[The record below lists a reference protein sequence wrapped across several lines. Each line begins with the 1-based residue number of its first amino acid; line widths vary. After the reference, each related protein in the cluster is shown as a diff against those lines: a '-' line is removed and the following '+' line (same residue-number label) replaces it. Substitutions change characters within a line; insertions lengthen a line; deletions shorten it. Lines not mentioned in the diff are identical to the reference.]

1 MSDPEPRNSPAEKA
15 NEEQKMAQEEGEV
28 TKKDAP
34 VNDTEDKKP
43 VEDKGTGQE
52 DQTGS
57 GSKQEAGDEGDKEV
71 KPEETKDENQSKSED
86 KAEEVKDEGK
96 TEKEG
101 EESERRSPT
110 PEYTP
115 PDSADQSQADTEP
128 QKEGMNILF
137 YLKTYRIG
145 NIEFSGFANF
155 RALKI
160 KGKFAMS

>member
-1 MSDPEPRNSPAEKA
+1 MSDPEPSNAPAEKP
-15 NEEQKMAQEEGEV
+15 NEEQTTAHTEGEV
-28 TKKDAP
+28 TEKDAP

-43 VEDKGTGQE
+43 EGVKQDTDQG

-71 KPEETKDENQSKSED
+71 KPEEAKDENLSKSED
-86 KAEEVKDEGK
+86 NAEEVKDEGK

-101 EESERRSPT
+101 EKSERRSPT

-128 QKEGMNILF
+128 KKEGMKILF
-137 YLKTYRIG
+137 YFKKYKIG
-145 NIEFSGFANF
+145 NIEFPGFANSL
-155 RALKI
+155 ALK
-160 KGKFAMS
+160 KV

>member
-1 MSDPEPRNSPAEKA
+1 MSDPEPNNSPAEKA
-15 NEEQKMAQEEGEV
+15 NEEQKLAQEEGEV
-28 TKKDAP
+28 TEKDAP

-57 GSKQEAGDEGDKEV
+57 GSKQEADDEGDKEV

-96 TEKEG
+96 TEKED
-101 EESERRSPT
+101 EESERRSPS

-128 QKEGMNILF
+128 KKEGMNILF

-155 RALKI
+155 CALKI
-160 KGKFAMS
+160 G